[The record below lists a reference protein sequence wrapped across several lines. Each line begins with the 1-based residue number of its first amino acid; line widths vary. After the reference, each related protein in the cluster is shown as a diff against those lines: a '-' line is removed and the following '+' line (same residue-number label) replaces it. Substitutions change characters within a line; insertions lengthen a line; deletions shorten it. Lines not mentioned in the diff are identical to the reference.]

1 MNELFTFS
9 FYAAQQGKAATR
21 NVCLSKSP
29 PSLPPYVDLRCE
41 FKIDGG
47 VAAVAVVESIPT
59 FKRLHMNTFLYLGG
73 LLPLVSQAP
82 SDRRVTHR
90 GP

>member
-1 MNELFTFS
+1 MNYSLSVFTLPGKVRRQRETS
-9 FYAAQQGKAATR
+9 FFPP
-21 NVCLSKSP
+21 LSV
-29 PSLPPYVDLRCE
+29 SLPPYVDLRCE

-59 FKRLHMNTFLYLGG
+59 FKASNEHIYTYLGG
-73 LLPLVSQAP
+73 LLPLVSRAP

>member
-1 MNELFTFS
+1 MNYSLSVFTLPGKVRRQRETS
-9 FYAAQQGKAATR
+9 FF
-21 NVCLSKSP
+21 P
-29 PSLPPYVDLRCE
+29 PSLSLPPYVDLRCE

-59 FKRLHMNTFLYLGG
+59 FRASNEHISTYLGG
-73 LLPLVSQAP
+73 LLPLVSRAP